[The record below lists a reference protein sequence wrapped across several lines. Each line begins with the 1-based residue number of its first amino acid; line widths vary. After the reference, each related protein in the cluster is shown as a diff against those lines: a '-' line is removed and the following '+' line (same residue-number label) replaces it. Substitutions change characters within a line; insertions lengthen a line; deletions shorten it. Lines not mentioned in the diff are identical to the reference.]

1 MTWALGPTTGVV
13 EAIDSQGKPFSVGPP
28 ELPAAAQQSI
38 TPQSRAGLREP
49 GTILTDDEAEDVW
62 RQADP
67 VPARAHFAAELE
79 PAMPAWPRS
88 FNWWPF
94 FALLSLIFGAI
105 GLWHLWA
112 VLS

>member
-1 MTWALGPTTGVV
+1 MTWALGPQTGVV
-13 EAIDSQGKPFSVGPP
+13 EAIDSQGKPFNVGPP
-28 ELPAAAQQSI
+28 PMMERGSI
-38 TPQSRAGLREP
+38 
-49 GTILTDDEAEDVW
+49 ITDDEAEDVW

-79 PAMPAWPRS
+79 PAMPAWQRS

-94 FALLSLIFGAI
+94 FALLSLIFGVI
-105 GLWHLWA
+105 GAWHLWA

>member
-1 MTWALGPTTGVV
+1 MTWALGPTTG
-13 EAIDSQGKPFSVGPP
+13 EHDTLPMMTQA
-28 ELPAAAQQSI
+28 EL
-38 TPQSRAGLREP
+38 
-49 GTILTDDEAEDVW
+49 
-62 RQADP
+62 
-67 VPARAHFAAELE
+67 AAELGDDME
-79 PAMPAWPRS
+79 PAMPAWPHT